1 LEHSEQNAGSE
12 AFGAYLKRLRE
23 GRRLSLDA
31 VEELSTGFPEKVTK
45 SHLSRIENGL
55 ALPSFPRLMAMSH
68 IYGVPIASLAERY
81 ELELRREMKPVD
93 LRGRPDAVVLSD
105 VDVLIRAGEVNEALQ
120 ACWALF
126 DRREEKSFGA
136 PLQGRQ
142 SFDLRSRVVSCMVLS
157 GRYEYAKLLAEEALG
172 APGLTEPQ
180 RLILLQLLATASY
193 RLSRYTIALLAVEE
207 CASGAGRED
216 VAPRFEADIGALRA
230 NIHVAMGQPGAAIPL
245 YELAAARYDEIG
257 NAYEAASS
265 RINLA
270 EARCET
276 KDFAGAR
283 ADITK
288 VVASLEAGSFERLRA
303 IALSVLAKIEYS
315 AGRLEAADKLA
326 VKSNL
331 IARQIEHS
339 ALVFKNC
346 YYLWRIAQAR
356 GDNAA
361 VRLNERTLKSYLGR
375 IEGDDPEVEAFR
387 EVVKGAQS

>member
-1 LEHSEQNAGSE
+1 MEHSEQNPGSE
-12 AFGAYLKRLRE
+12 AFGAYLKKLRE

-81 ELELRREMKPVD
+81 EIELRREMKPVD
-93 LRGRPDAVVLSD
+93 LRGAADDAVLVEID
-105 VDVLIRAGEVNEALQ
+105 GLIRSGDVNEALQ
-120 ACWALF
+120 AAWALF
-126 DRREEKSFGA
+126 DRRDERAFGA
-136 PLQGRQ
+136 HLRGRE
-142 SFDLRSRVVSCMVLS
+142 SFDLRSRIVSCMVLS
-157 GRYEYAKLLAEEALG
+157 GRYEYAKSLAEEALG

-180 RLILLQLLATASY
+180 RLVLLQLLATASY
-193 RLSRYTIALLAVEE
+193 RLSRYTVALLAVEE
-207 CASGAGRED
+207 CRSGTGRDD
-216 VAPRFEADIGALRA
+216 VAARFGPDIDALRG
-230 NIHVAMGQPGAAIPL
+230 NIHMAMAQPATAVPL
-245 YELAAARYDEIG
+245 YEQAAARYEEIG
-257 NAYEAASS
+257 NAYESASV

-270 EARCET
+270 EARCDA
-276 KDFAGAR
+276 KDFDNAR
-283 ADITK
+283 ADIAK
-288 VVASLEAGSFERLRA
+288 VLASLEAGSFVRLRA

-315 AGRLEAADKLA
+315 AGRLDAADRMA

-339 ALVFKNC
+339 TLVFKNC

-387 EVVKGAQS
+387 EVVKGAES